1 MEYLNGIPDSV
12 FRQQL
17 SEFLTIHD
25 VVGLDNACLNHE
37 YRLLLL
43 DKIKGMVLR
52 GEEIT
57 MSKELF
63 EWVGKKNIYLRSLSI
78 NWRTGCDFCV
88 ELDNFNK
95 RYDFLESFTF
105 VGNKMDMII
114 APQIIEVIL
123 KRSSNLLQLIVD
135 DCMFKTDVIT
145 ALIRIR
151 PNILRFESLN
161 SNLTDR
167 SITSIATNCLNL
179 RILKVSTKVKL
190 KDSGIISIS
199 THCKDLEQLSVV
211 GSDVTDESIISIA
224 TNCRG
229 LLLLDVTN
237 CLHLT
242 DASIISISF
251 HCTRLEKLSVRRINI
266 TDESIISIATHCS
279 DLTVLHVSL
288 CTLLTDKSIKS
299 ISSNC
304 SSLRVIELMGCKI
317 TDASILSIA
326 SHCPGLSLLDVAGCQ
341 NLTDAGFIS
350 ISIYCTSLEVFN
362 LRETNLS
369 NEGLCSIAIHCKKLR
384 SLKLLRCSN
393 WYYLNNPWTTE
404 SLKSLE
410 YLNVSETNVTDP
422 DIRVIAE
429 NCTRLESLEADN
441 CLKTTEASFLV
452 LLYKLYVS
460 PVKPML
466 INLCVMGHF
475 GMDEPEMNYIPAL
488 SEPCEIFDN

>member
-1 MEYLNGIPDSV
+1 MQHLIEIPDSV

-37 YRLLLL
+37 YRPSLLN
-43 DKIKGMVLR
+43 KIKGMVLR

-78 NWRTGCDFCV
+78 NWRTGCDFCM

-114 APQIIEVIL
+114 APQILEVIL

-190 KDSGIISIS
+190 
-199 THCKDLEQLSVV
+199 
-211 GSDVTDESIISIA
+211 
-224 TNCRG
+224 
-229 LLLLDVTN
+229 
-237 CLHLT
+237 
-242 DASIISISF
+242 
-251 HCTRLEKLSVRRINI
+251 
-266 TDESIISIATHCS
+266 
-279 DLTVLHVSL
+279 
-288 CTLLTDKSIKS
+288 
-299 ISSNC
+299 
-304 SSLRVIELMGCKI
+304 
-317 TDASILSIA
+317 
-326 SHCPGLSLLDVAGCQ
+326 
-341 NLTDAGFIS
+341 
-350 ISIYCTSLEVFN
+350 
-362 LRETNLS
+362 
-369 NEGLCSIAIHCKKLR
+369 
-384 SLKLLRCSN
+384 
-393 WYYLNNPWTTE
+393 
-404 SLKSLE
+404 
-410 YLNVSETNVTDP
+410 
-422 DIRVIAE
+422 
-429 NCTRLESLEADN
+429 
-441 CLKTTEASFLV
+441 
-452 LLYKLYVS
+452 
-460 PVKPML
+460 
-466 INLCVMGHF
+466 
-475 GMDEPEMNYIPAL
+475 
-488 SEPCEIFDN
+488 